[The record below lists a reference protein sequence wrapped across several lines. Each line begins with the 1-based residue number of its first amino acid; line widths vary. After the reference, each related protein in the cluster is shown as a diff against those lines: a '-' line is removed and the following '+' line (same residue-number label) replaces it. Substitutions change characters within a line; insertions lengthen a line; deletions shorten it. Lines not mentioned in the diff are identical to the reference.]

1 MYLKKEMEFGKE
13 KLSIETG
20 KLAKQAAG
28 SVVISQ
34 GDTVLLV
41 TVTSGKDPKLG
52 DFMPLTVDFIS
63 KMYSV
68 GKIPGGYLKRESRP
82 PESDILIARL
92 TDRPLR
98 PLFPEG
104 YTYETQ
110 VTITVLSVGEE
121 NVYESLAITGA
132 SAALMLSKIPFMG
145 PIAGAKVGYING
157 EYILNP
163 TLAEFEES
171 EIDISVAAS
180 PDAIVMVEGE
190 AKEVSEEIIVG
201 ALNFAHKAL
210 KPACQLQIDMMN
222 ELNVQKM
229 EEFIVPEYN
238 EDIIKEVES
247 YVEKSLVSATL
258 IKDKMERYDTYD
270 KIKKEAKEHFAELY
284 PEDDFSDEVGIGV
297 DNVKRKLIRGRIAND
312 NLRIDGRNLT
322 TVRPISCETGFLPR
336 VHGTSLFT
344 RGETQAL
351 VAVTLG
357 SVRDAKREETIDGEF
372 YHKFMLHYNFPP
384 FSVGEARPL
393 RGPGRR
399 EIGHGNLALRGVKFV
414 LPSEE
419 EFPYTIRIVSE
430 ILESNGSSSM
440 ATVCGSSMA
449 LMDAGVPI
457 KKPVAG
463 IAMGLIKEGEG
474 YHILTDILGD
484 EDHLGDMDF
493 KVVGTADGIT
503 ALQMDIKIEGLPEE
517 VMSKALNQA
526 KEGRLHI
533 LGEMA
538 KEITEV
544 KSEMSSFAPRTVQ
557 IPIPSKKVG
566 ILIGPGGKNIRA
578 ITDETGVEVNID
590 DEAGFVT
597 VYSADQEAMDRARY
611 LIEMSIID
619 VELDK
624 TYEGTVKE
632 LKDFGALVEVL
643 PNKVGLL
650 HISEVAHEH
659 VKDINEFMKVGDVI
673 KVKVKRID
681 ERGGKISLSMKAL
694 IPRADGTYDHE
705 HPEKKKEYKKKDYK
719 KDYKKRDYKKRD

>member
-1 MYLKKEMEFGKE
+1 MYLKKEMGFGKE

-41 TVTSGKDPKLG
+41 TVATGKEPKLG
-52 DFMPLTVDFIS
+52 DFMPLTVDVQS
-63 KMYSV
+63 KMYAV

-82 PESDILIARL
+82 PESDLLIARL

-104 YTYETQ
+104 YTYDTHIII
-110 VTITVLSVGEE
+110 TILSVGEE
-121 NVYESLAITGA
+121 NVYESLAMIGA
-132 SAALMLSKIPFMG
+132 SAALSVSKIPFMG
-145 PIAGAKVGYING
+145 PIAGAKIGYIDG
-157 EYILNP
+157 KYVLNP
-163 TLAEFEES
+163 TLAEFEVS
-171 EIDISVAAS
+171 EIDISVAATM
-180 PDAIVMVEGE
+180 DAIVMVEGE

-201 ALNFAHKAL
+201 ALRFAQEAL
-210 KPACQLQIDMMN
+210 KPACQLQLDMME
-222 ELNVQKM
+222 ELKVEKM

-238 EDIIKEVES
+238 EEVIKEVEAH
-247 YVEKSLVSATL
+247 VKEVLISATL

-270 KIKKEAKEHFAELY
+270 VIKKDAKAFFAEKY
-284 PEDDFSDEVGIGV
+284 PEDNFSDEVGIGV
-297 DNVKRKLIRGRIAND
+297 GNVKRELIRGRIAND
-312 NLRIDGRNLT
+312 NLRIDGRDLT
-322 TVRPISCETGFLPR
+322 TVRPIACETGLLPR

-351 VAVTLG
+351 VSVTLG

-372 YHKFMLHYNFPP
+372 YFKFMLHYNFPP
-384 FSVGEARPL
+384 FSVGEARFL

-399 EIGHGNLALRGVKFV
+399 EIGHGNLALRGVKQV

-449 LMDAGVPI
+449 LMNAGVPI

-474 YHILTDILGD
+474 FHILTDILGD

-493 KVVGTADGIT
+493 KVIGTADGIT

-517 VMSKALNQA
+517 VMSKALDQA
-526 KEGRLHI
+526 KVGRLHI

-538 KEITEV
+538 KEITTV
-544 KSEMSSFAPRTVQ
+544 SDEMSKYAPKTLQ

-566 ILIGPGGKNIRA
+566 VLIGPGGKNIRA

-597 VYSADQEAMDRARY
+597 VYTSDQDAMDRAKY

-619 VELDK
+619 VEVGA
-624 TYEGTVKE
+624 TYEGKVTE

-643 PNKVGLL
+643 PKKVGLL

-673 KVKVKRID
+673 KVKVKRVD

-694 IPRADGTYDHE
+694 IPRADGTFDHE
-705 HPEKKKEYKKKDYK
+705 HEEKKKPYEKKPYKKKEW
-719 KDYKKRDYKKRD
+719 KKRD